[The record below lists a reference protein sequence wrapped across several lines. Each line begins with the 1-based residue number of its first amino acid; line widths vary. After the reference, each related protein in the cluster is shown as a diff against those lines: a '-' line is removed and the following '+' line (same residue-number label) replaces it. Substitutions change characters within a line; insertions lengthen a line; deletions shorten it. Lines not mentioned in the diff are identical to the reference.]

1 MEREIRELKEWE
13 RRAQAVFPEA
23 SAAKLRPFA
32 LAFKRAKL
40 NDGSR
45 YVTGEFKLTGPERKE
60 GKLTAAEIKLISD
73 TLGRSRRNRPA
84 GRAVQQGVNRP
95 AGRAVPHGGNRP
107 AGRAAPQGEI
117 SEENIIEGT
126 RRGNKR
132 VLQEWDCEVEIA
144 TPCLLPLREP
154 GTKGLRPQQGA
165 TQEEEEEQ
173 HRQYDM
179 END

>member
-1 MEREIRELKEWE
+1 VEREIRELKEWE
-13 RRAQAVFPEA
+13 KRAQAVFPEA
-23 SAAKLRPFA
+23 AAAKLRPFA

-45 YVTGEFKLTGPERKE
+45 FVTGEFKLTGPERKE

-84 GRAVQQGVNRP
+84 GRAVPQ
-95 AGRAVPHGGNRP
+95 GGNRP
-107 AGRAAPQGEI
+107 ASRAAPQGEI
-117 SEENIIEGT
+117 SEENIVEGT

-144 TPCLLPLREP
+144 TPCPLPFREP
-154 GTKGLRPQQGA
+154 GTKGMRPQQGA

>member
-45 YVTGEFKLTGPERKE
+45 FVTGEFKLTGPERKE

-84 GRAVQQGVNRP
+84 GRAVPQ
-95 AGRAVPHGGNRP
+95 GGNRR
-107 AGRAAPQGEI
+107 GKY
-117 SEENIIEGT
+117 N
-126 RRGNKR
+126 RGNKER
-132 VLQEWDCEVEIA
+132 
-144 TPCLLPLREP
+144 
-154 GTKGLRPQQGA
+154 
-165 TQEEEEEQ
+165 
-173 HRQYDM
+173 
-179 END
+179 

>member
-13 RRAQAVFPEA
+13 KRAQAVFSEA

-45 YVTGEFKLTGPERKE
+45 FVTGEFTSKLTGPERKE
-60 GKLTAAEIKLISD
+60 G
-73 TLGRSRRNRPA
+73 NPA
-84 GRAVQQGVNRP
+84 S
-95 AGRAVPHGGNRP
+95 
-107 AGRAAPQGEI
+107 RAAPQGEI
-117 SEENIIEGT
+117 SEESIIEGT